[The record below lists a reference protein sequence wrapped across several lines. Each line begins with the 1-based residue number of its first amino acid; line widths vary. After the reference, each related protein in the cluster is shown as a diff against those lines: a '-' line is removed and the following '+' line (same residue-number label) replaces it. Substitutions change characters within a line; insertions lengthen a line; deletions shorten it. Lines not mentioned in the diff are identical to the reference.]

1 MAGYRAQGGQDRD
14 HRTPMAWQHRD
25 HISEGHTHRHREQT
39 PPARHGGYPG
49 PGQGSP
55 TRHSV
60 DREARSPRSPGRYQ
74 PEPGLRTPGSRS
86 RSRGHSRDRNSVH
99 GGRANRGYSRSGT
112 SPSSTDNTGT
122 EDTTETDS
130 HTVDT
135 ADREGSEYHGQAQ
148 HMMPGPGYPMMVG
161 YPMMPQMPQLAHVA
175 PLLMPGTGSIR
186 SVQSVPMLSAAGH
199 MPGHH
204 TWDGEP
210 CPVHHHH
217 QHPMVPLAALYGMPG
232 YAPSMS
238 MAYSVPPSVISG
250 ATTVRRARSVAELS
264 QAGPAHAHH
273 HGGHHLEAG
282 DRQRSLHA
290 SMASLGHS
298 QVGGGHHPRPG
309 GHHRMVMAENGA
321 PSKLPMRDIGK
332 KVSPVPSKDEKKAG
346 LGCCSGHF
354 VVMWIILGI
363 VTFGVLLGIVL
374 KFTVST

>member
-1 MAGYRAQGGQDRD
+1 MSGYRGSD

-25 HISEGHTHRHREQT
+25 INIAEPGHSHRHQRDQT
-39 PPARHGGYPG
+39 PPARHGGYP
-49 PGQGSP
+49 SP
-55 TRHSV
+55 TRHSG
-60 DREARSPRSPGRYQ
+60 DNRS
-74 PEPGLRTPGSRS
+74 TPGSRSRS
-86 RSRGHSRDRNSVH
+86 RSRGHSRDRHV
-99 GGRANRGYSRSGT
+99 ARGYSSERPGGGRGYRSGT
-112 SPSSTDNTGT
+112 SPSSTDNTT

-135 ADREGSEYHGQAQ
+135 VDRERDGSEYHGQDRHAQ
-148 HMMPGPGYPMMVG
+148 PGYPMMVG
-161 YPMMPQMPQLAHVA
+161 YPMLAPPQLAHVG

-186 SVQSVPMLSAAGH
+186 SVQSVPMLSH
-199 MPGHH
+199 GHH

-210 CPVHHHH
+210 CPVHH

-238 MAYSVPPSVISG
+238 LAYSVPPSVISG

-264 QAGPAHAHH
+264 QAPHPPHGHGHGLGHAH
-273 HGGHHLEAG
+273 GQMEQ
-282 DRQRSLHA
+282 DRRSLHA

-298 QVGGGHHPRPG
+298 QAGHLRAGPP
-309 GHHRMVMAENGA
+309 RMVVAENGA
-321 PSKLPMRDIGK
+321 PSKLPMRDTK
-332 KVSPVPSKDEKKAG
+332 KISPVPSKDEKKAG
-346 LGCCSGHF
+346 IGCCSGHF

>member
-1 MAGYRAQGGQDRD
+1 
-14 HRTPMAWQHRD
+14 MAWQHRD

-298 QVGGGHHPRPG
+298 QVGGGHHQRPG